1 MCTITPFTFYSYGYS
16 IITFK
21 SQTKTFQ
28 HMKITILAALVL
40 IGSIAAT
47 TSEENDL
54 ARVQR
59 ISGKYVFIMC
69 EPLQEYEVV
78 ETVNTSVS
86 TMLAGQQSI
95 SDQVKEMVNK
105 ALRRERKGKFEFDAL
120 VTEDGD
126 SAILIKFKD

>member
-54 ARVQR
+54 PRVQR

-69 EPLQEYEVV
+69 EPLQEDEAV
-78 ETVNTSVS
+78 ETVNASAS
-86 TMLAGQQSI
+86 TMLAGQQSLC
-95 SDQVKEMVNK
+95 DQVKEMVNG
-105 ALRRERKGKFEFDAL
+105 ALRRERKGKLEFGAL
-120 VTEDGD
+120 VTADGAR
-126 SAILIKFKD
+126 AILIKCKD

>member
-1 MCTITPFTFYSYGYS
+1 MCTITPFATNFYGMLLLSL
-16 IITFK
+16 TL
-21 SQTKTFQ
+21 QTKAFKL
-28 HMKITILAALVL
+28 MKLTILTILVL

-54 ARVQR
+54 ARAQR

-78 ETVNTSVS
+78 ATVNTSVS

-95 SDQVKEMVNK
+95 SNQIKEMVNK
-105 ALRRERKGKFEFDAL
+105 AVRRERKGKFEFDAI
-120 VTEDGD
+120 VTLDGD
-126 SAILIKFKD
+126 SAILIKFRD

>member
-1 MCTITPFTFYSYGYS
+1 
-16 IITFK
+16 
-21 SQTKTFQ
+21 
-28 HMKITILAALVL
+28 MKITILAALVL

-47 TSEENDL
+47 TGEENDL
-54 ARVQR
+54 ARAQR

-95 SDQVKEMVNK
+95 SDQIKEMVNK
-105 ALRRERKGKFEFDAL
+105 ALRRERQGKFELDAI
-120 VTEDGD
+120 VTADGD